1 MRRKLLAV
9 TIVLLFTSS
18 YNLFA
23 QKKDFSYAQLFQS
36 APTDISKSLPSV
48 GKWVDD
54 EHYLENRKDE
64 SDGKMKLMSVDVKTG
79 KAVPYE
85 SKFSDESSTVSEV
98 DFPKDAKNVTYSPD
112 KKYAAFTV
120 KNNLFVREGSSGK
133 TIQITTD
140 GNDSI
145 MNGYSSWV
153 YFEEILGR
161 PTRYRAFWWAPDS
174 KHIVFMRFDDSP
186 VPVFPIYV
194 ANGQHGYLEK
204 QRYPKPGDNNPY
216 VRIGVTSVDNPAV
229 TWADFNEKDDQY
241 FGTPYWSPSGK
252 LLVQWMN
259 RDQNNLKIYEI
270 NLSNGSK
277 KEVYDEQQK
286 TWIDLDEDKRI
297 EFLSAGKGWIIMSD
311 KDGWQN
317 LYLYDDNGKFI
328 SQLTSGNF
336 WGTTILK
343 IDEKSKTVF
352 FRARKEN
359 SARFDLYK
367 VGLDGKNLARLTF
380 GDYSHDQISLSPN
393 EKYFITTY
401 SNLSTPY
408 KMALVDMKGKVIRE
422 LGDIKGTAFDNYNLA
437 KTELKFA
444 KSADGKFDLPV
455 QITYPTNFDPNKKYP
470 VLISI
475 YGGPNAG
482 TVYDRWKPVGGVT
495 QWWAQEGLIQV
506 AFDNRSSGHFGKNGL
521 NYIYRVLGKYEIED
535 YMSCAKW
542 LKQQSFID
550 SNKICI
556 TGGSFGGYMTCMALT
571 YGADVFPYGIANSS
585 VTDWSLYDTHYTE
598 RFMDKPQD
606 NPDGYRMTSV
616 LTYTDRYKG
625 LLRIIH
631 GTSDDNVHM
640 QNSLQLINKL
650 EDSKKHFELM
660 MYPGERHGIGG
671 MKGQHNRL
679 EAYQFI
685 YDNLLN
691 KRMPAV
697 FWGNGGQQRGF

>member
-85 SKFSDESSTVSEV
+85 SKFSDEPSTVSEV

-259 RDQNNLKIYEI
+259 RDQNNLKIFEI

-422 LGDIKGTAFDNYNLA
+422 LGDIKGTAFDNYNLP

-616 LTYTDRYKG
+616 LTYADRYKG

-679 EAYQFI
+679 ESYQFI

>member
-343 IDEKSKTVF
+343 IDEKSKTIF

-585 VTDWSLYDTHYTE
+585 VTDWGLYDTHYTE
-598 RFMDKPQD
+598 RFMEKPQD

>member
-1 MRRKLLAV
+1 
-9 TIVLLFTSS
+9 
-18 YNLFA
+18 A

-48 GKWVDD
+48 GKCVDD

-343 IDEKSKTVF
+343 IDEKSKTIF

-455 QITYPTNFDPNKKYP
+455 QITYPTN
-470 VLISI
+470 
-475 YGGPNAG
+475 
-482 TVYDRWKPVGGVT
+482 
-495 QWWAQEGLIQV
+495 
-506 AFDNRSSGHFGKNGL
+506 
-521 NYIYRVLGKYEIED
+521 
-535 YMSCAKW
+535 
-542 LKQQSFID
+542 
-550 SNKICI
+550 
-556 TGGSFGGYMTCMALT
+556 
-571 YGADVFPYGIANSS
+571 
-585 VTDWSLYDTHYTE
+585 
-598 RFMDKPQD
+598 
-606 NPDGYRMTSV
+606 
-616 LTYTDRYKG
+616 
-625 LLRIIH
+625 
-631 GTSDDNVHM
+631 
-640 QNSLQLINKL
+640 
-650 EDSKKHFELM
+650 
-660 MYPGERHGIGG
+660 
-671 MKGQHNRL
+671 
-679 EAYQFI
+679 
-685 YDNLLN
+685 
-691 KRMPAV
+691 
-697 FWGNGGQQRGF
+697 